1 MMEEGLNMKSRSNWR
16 RYQRER
22 HIKKRKRI
30 VKEVYPSYCF
40 PYFNYDG
47 KFDTFKVHC
56 SCGMCMAKTRN
67 KKYRRRH
74 IHANY
79 APSINYK
86 ISDKRKVEAMAA
98 DIDEYMDA
106 SE

>member
-1 MMEEGLNMKSRSNWR
+1 MKANSRAYNRDVSR
-16 RYQRER
+16 RKALR
-22 HIKKRKRI
+22 KKRI
-30 VKEVYPSYCF
+30 TEEVYFSSYRGNL
-40 PYFNYDG
+40 PYYDNLHQFS
-47 KFDTFKVHC
+47 KNKITC

-67 KKYRRRH
+67 KRYKRRH
-74 IHANY
+74 IHGNY

-86 ISDKRKVEAMAA
+86 VSDKRKVEAMDA

>member
-1 MMEEGLNMKSRSNWR
+1 MKANSRAYNRDVSR
-16 RYQRER
+16 RKALR
-22 HIKKRKRI
+22 KKRI
-30 VKEVYPSYCF
+30 TEEVYYSCYKNNL
-40 PYFNYDG
+40 PYFANLHQFSKG
-47 KFDTFKVHC
+47 KIHC

-74 IHANY
+74 IYGNY

-98 DIDEYMDA
+98 DINEYMDA